1 MVKASLA
8 LCLCVI
14 QLVPEVIVITNPAR
28 VFGVQ
33 RQSLHFHLFMVDLLW
48 NVALL
53 IRAQMN
59 KKNTW
64 RR

>member
-1 MVKASLA
+1 MRSITVFKAVVKASLA

-14 QLVPEVIVITNPAR
+14 QLVPEVIV
-28 VFGVQ
+28 
-33 RQSLHFHLFMVDLLW
+33 MVDLLW